1 MAGNLNKSDEIMK
14 RNPKLA
20 EVIKLLE
27 DKRKERRDAL
37 ERRLDEANA
46 KLSSTKSEWLKQQT
60 LYLSVQH
67 VLDHNEECDLGE
79 APKAFQIAQC
89 LNSVDEDS
97 AFNVRRHDLT
107 SMLDD
112 KEKLDR
118 AKKLLS
124 QKVETHLSNTCLN
137 LMKFHDLPKLSE
149 NGKVLHARALQL
161 GEMVKNEKLEFA
173 KLDKYSSELGEK
185 LLDLYV
191 DYHQELHN
199 CVDSLTEILSK
210 YTFDLQPKKN
220 QIVIKDA
227 MQSCETLAAKL
238 KCTRVK
244 LVCETYS
251 PQRLEALRKIRLHQE
266 ETSTLLHT
274 ELERINLRLE
284 AYKNMGG
291 EFEAIARKYS
301 EVRSEIDKNQST
313 MEQIKRSMK

>member
-1 MAGNLNKSDEIMK
+1 MAGNLNKSDEILK

-20 EVIKLLE
+20 EITKLLE

-37 ERRLDEANA
+37 ERRLDEANG

-67 VLDHNEECDLGE
+67 VLGHNEDCDLGV
-79 APKAFQIAQC
+79 ALNAFQIAEC
-89 LNSVDEDS
+89 LNSVDKDS
-97 AFNVRRHDLT
+97 AFNVGHHDLI

-112 KEKLDR
+112 KKLDQG
-118 AKKLLS
+118 KKLLS
-124 QKVETHLSNTCLN
+124 QKVETHLSEACLN
-137 LMKFHDLPKLSE
+137 LMKFHDLPKLPE
-149 NGKVLHARALQL
+149 NHKVLHARALQL

-173 KLDKYSSELGEK
+173 KLDKHSSELGEK
-185 LLDLYV
+185 LLDLYM

-199 CVDSLTEILSK
+199 CVDSLTKILSK

-227 MQSCETLAAKL
+227 IQSCETLAAKL

-251 PQRLEALRKIRLHQE
+251 PQRIEALKKIRLHQE

-274 ELERINLRLE
+274 ELERTNLRLE

-313 MEQIKRSMK
+313 MEQIKKSIK